1 MQFLDKKIFYI
12 SKGNI
17 RKENGEKTMGI
28 SGASLA
34 NHFYSPF
41 LPMMYTNYGG
51 DVQVTNI
58 NPNDYY
64 NDINVWYNPAAQW
77 ALSQGPNPWMQ
88 TPWSPSVSQDSIIA
102 GAQRLLAPELNK
114 LTSQNIN
121 SCINMI
127 SQTKARLNSKLMDDN
142 LSEAQKDEIEKMLK
156 QLKEQENKLK
166 EITES
171 KNLDP
176 QTAFEKVTE
185 IEHSVS
191 KLTREILKKLNEM
204 EPKKTQDGDDDDDVD
219 EVDHSDGDGDDDDDV
234 DETDGKEKPEKTKKK
249 EKDENFSEDVQAAID
264 QVYDAM
270 YCWGTKDK
278 QLEEILEQINK
289 DNVMELMLGWNKYHS
304 AEKGESFMEA
314 FMWDADHGQKKKYC
328 RQIARALRVK
338 AEELGV
344 YDKCQNDFA
353 KIDKELGSWLFISN
367 DISKNFDNIIKII
380 AEEMG
385 SKYGSPAPKA
395 GKKAK
400 KEEKETK

>member
-1 MQFLDKKIFYI
+1 
-12 SKGNI
+12 
-17 RKENGEKTMGI
+17 MGI

-34 NHFYSPF
+34 NYFYSPF

-51 DVQVTNI
+51 DIQITNV
-58 NPNDYY
+58 NPSDYY
-64 NDINVWYNPAAQW
+64 NDVNIWFNPAAQW
-77 ALSQGPNPWMQ
+77 ALSQGQNPWMQ
-88 TPWSPSVSQDSIIA
+88 TPWCPSVSQNSIIE

-127 SQTKARLNSKLMDDN
+127 SQTKAKLKSKLMDDN

-191 KLTREILKKLNEM
+191 KLVREILKKLNNM
-204 EPKKTQDGDDDDDVD
+204 ESKVEKDDDDDED
-219 EVDHSDGDGDDDDDV
+219 DDKINNDDDDKIHNNDN
-234 DETDGKEKPEKTKKK
+234 DDDNDDDDKIIDKKDNK
-249 EKDENFSEDVQAAID
+249 NKSKKAEKDEVFTEDVQAAVD
-264 QVYDAM
+264 QAYDAM

-278 QLEEILEQINK
+278 ELEEVLDLVNK
-289 DNVMELMLGWNKYHS
+289 DNVMELMLAWNKYHS

-314 FMWDADHGQKKKYC
+314 FMWDADHGQKKKYSK
-328 RQIARALRVK
+328 QIARALRAK

-344 YDKCQNDFA
+344 YDKCRNDFA
-353 KIDKELGSWLFISN
+353 EIDKELGSWLYISN

-380 AEEMG
+380 AEKMG
-385 SKYGSPAPKA
+385 SKYGSPSPKA
-395 GKKAK
+395 GKTENKEEK
-400 KEEKETK
+400 TEEKETK